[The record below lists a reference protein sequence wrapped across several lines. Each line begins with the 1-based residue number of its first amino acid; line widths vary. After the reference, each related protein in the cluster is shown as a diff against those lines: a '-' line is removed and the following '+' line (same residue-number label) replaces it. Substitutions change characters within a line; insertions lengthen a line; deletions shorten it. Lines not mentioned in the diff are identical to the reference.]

1 MNIGVNCGHT
11 KVGPG
16 YGAVGIIKESE
27 HTRLVGYAFMDKLK
41 SAGVGVLDCT
51 VHMASTQGEYLEKA
65 VNIANKEDLD
75 WFVSIHFNATTTHTG
90 QGVEVYTYE
99 GEPYK
104 EALKVC
110 SSLEQLGFKN
120 RGVKSG
126 TGLYVIRKTKAK
138 AMLIEICFCDNAMDV
153 ALYER
158 IGADGIAQAIFNAFL
173 DCSIPSSSINEEQHN
188 MSRQDFI
195 EYVGAIARRDW
206 ADTRRVLPSVVV
218 AQAIKESGA
227 GTSELARKANAL
239 FGIKENGWKK
249 KTYVKNATEQRPDG
263 SYYQIPHT
271 VWRAYNNWE
280 ESILDHNDYIATR
293 KINDKE
299 LLYGKVI
306 GEMDYKKACFSLQEA
321 GYATSL
327 TYGKSL
333 IDCIEKENLS
343 RFDIPLKEGGEEKKL
358 YRVQVGAFSIQENA
372 IRFANTMNQKGIKTE
387 ILYL

>member
-1 MNIGVNCGHT
+1 MYIGVNCGHT
-11 KVGPG
+11 KAGPG
-16 YGAVGIIKESE
+16 YGAVGMFKESE
-27 HTRLVGYAFMDKLK
+27 HTRFVGYAFMDKLK
-41 SAGVGVLDCT
+41 KAGVGVLDCT

-99 GEPYK
+99 GQTYK

-110 SSLEQLGFKN
+110 SNLEKFGFKN

-138 AMLIEICFCDNAMDV
+138 AMLIEICFCDNATDV
-153 ALYER
+153 ALYEQT
-158 IGADGIAQAIFNAFL
+158 GVDGIAQAIFSAFF
-173 DCSIPSSSINEEQHN
+173 DSAIPSSVKEENHN

-206 ADTRRVLPSVVV
+206 RDTRRVLPSVVV

-239 FGIKENGWKK
+239 FGIKENGWTG
-249 KTYVKNATEQRPDG
+249 KTYIKDATEQRPDG
-263 SYYQIPHT
+263 SYYQIPQT
-271 VWRAYNNWE
+271 VWRAYDSWE
-280 ESILDHNDYIATR
+280 ESILDHNDYIATKR
-293 KINDKE
+293 IRGNE
-299 LLYGKVI
+299 LLYEKVI
-306 GEMDYKKACFSLQEA
+306 GEVDYKKACFALQEA

-333 IDCIEKENLS
+333 IEDYIEKENLL
-343 RFDIPLKEGGEEKKL
+343 RFDLPLKEEGDEKKL
-358 YRVQVGAFSIQENA
+358 YRVQVGAFRIQENA
-372 IRFANTMNQKGIKTE
+372 VRFANTMNQKGIETE
-387 ILYL
+387 IIYL

>member
-11 KVGPG
+11 KAGPG

-27 HTRLVGYAFMDKLK
+27 HTRYVGYAFMDKLK
-41 SAGVGVLDCT
+41 NAGIGVLDCT

-65 VNIANKEDLD
+65 VNMANKEDLD

-99 GEPYK
+99 GQPYK

-110 SSLEQLGFKN
+110 SNLEEFGFKN
-120 RGVKSG
+120 RGIKSG

-138 AMLIEICFCDNAMDV
+138 AMLIEICYCDNAKDV
-153 ALYER
+153 ALYEQAGVDR
-158 IGADGIAQAIFNAFL
+158 IAQAIFSAFFDFATL
-173 DCSIPSSSINEEQHN
+173 TYMKEENHN

-206 ADTRRVLPSVVV
+206 MDTRRVLPSVVV

-239 FGIKENGWKK
+239 FGIKENGWIG
-249 KTYVKNATEQRPDG
+249 KTYVKSATEQRADG
-263 SYYQIPHT
+263 SYYQIPQT

-293 KINDKE
+293 KIKGNE

-306 GEMDYKKACFSLQEA
+306 GEMDYKKACFALQEA

-333 IDCIEKENLS
+333 IEDYIEKENLS
-343 RFDIPLKEGGEEKKL
+343 RFDLPLRDDGEEKKF
-358 YRVQVGAFSIQENA
+358 YRVQVGAFRIQENA
-372 IRFANTMNQKGIKTE
+372 VRFANTMNQKGIKTE
-387 ILYL
+387 IIYL